1 MRWSEE
7 DQRGR
12 GERRQVVVVEREPD
26 SLFAC
31 LRQSE
36 AIELCQTLAAK
47 HNGDLAKIEAEF
59 RKSSLYDPET
69 AHAVIQAG
77 IDAWFNC

>member
-1 MRWSEE
+1 MRKSTITKKP
-7 DQRGR
+7 
-12 GERRQVVVVEREPD
+12 REQKVDADP
-26 SLFAC
+26 LFAI

-36 AIELCQTLAAK
+36 AIELCQALAAK
-47 HNGDLAKIEAEF
+47 HNGDPTKIEADF